1 MTRPGAR
8 MIRPSEPDLQVEGDS
23 AAGRERPQPRPV
35 SIVASTSGRRLRS
48 ILATRAAPLTER
60 NFRRFY
66 IGYVTSVFGTSMSSV
81 AIIFSVLATGG
92 TAAELGYVMAAR
104 ITTQVVFILGGGVL
118 ADRLGRRPVMLAADL
133 VRSAAQ
139 GTLAAA
145 LVRRPAPGMAV
156 RRDGGTS
163 GRR

>member
-1 MTRPGAR
+1 
-8 MIRPSEPDLQVEGDS
+8 
-23 AAGRERPQPRPV
+23 
-35 SIVASTSGRRLRS
+35 
-48 ILATRAAPLTER
+48 
-60 NFRRFY
+60 
-66 IGYVTSVFGTSMSSV
+66 MSSV

-145 LVRRPAPGMAV
+145 LFAGRPQEWLFVAMAALVGAGEAFFGPALGALTADIAPQDRAGQRECADRPGRV
-156 RRDGGTS
+156 GG
-163 GRR
+163 